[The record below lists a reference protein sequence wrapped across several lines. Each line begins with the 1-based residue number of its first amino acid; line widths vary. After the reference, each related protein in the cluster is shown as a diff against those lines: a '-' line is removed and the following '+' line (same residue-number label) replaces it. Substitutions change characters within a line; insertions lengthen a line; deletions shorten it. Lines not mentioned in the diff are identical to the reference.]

1 MSTETLAKSEMKQ
14 ILVVTHG
21 ELAFE
26 LIKTVEFVLG
36 EKPAIV
42 IKGVS
47 FSPEGGFDAL
57 AGKIKT
63 HLSEAEGGT
72 VILTDMFGGTPSN
85 VSLTFLEPGRV
96 EVVTGVNLPM
106 LLKLAAMKP
115 GASLPGAVSAAKR
128 AGRENVVSAS
138 EILTGG
144 KASSRQVG
152 GEEESK

>member
-1 MSTETLAKSEMKQ
+1 MSTETLARPEIKQ

-36 EKPAIV
+36 EKPAV
-42 IKGVS
+42 SIKGVS
-47 FSPEGGFDAL
+47 FAPEGGFDAL
-57 AGKIKT
+57 AGEIKK
-63 HLSEAEGGT
+63 HLDKKKGGT

-85 VSLTFLEPGRV
+85 VSLTFLEPGKV

-115 GASLPGAVSAAKR
+115 GGSLSAAVSAAKK

-138 EILTGG
+138 DILTGG
-144 KASSRQVG
+144 KASSRQAG
-152 GEEESK
+152 GEDN

>member
-1 MSTETLAKSEMKQ
+1 MSTETLARTEMKR

-36 EKPAIV
+36 EKPAV
-42 IKGVS
+42 SIKGVS
-47 FSPEGGFDAL
+47 FSPEGGSGAL
-57 AGKIKT
+57 AEKIKK
-63 HLSEAEGGT
+63 HLDETKGGT

-85 VSLTFLEPGRV
+85 VSLTFLEPGTV

-115 GASLPGAVSAAKR
+115 AGPLGDAVAAAKK

-138 EILTGG
+138 DILLGG
-144 KASSRQVG
+144 KVSSRQVG
-152 GEEESK
+152 GEEG

>member
-1 MSTETLAKSEMKQ
+1 MKQ

-36 EKPAIV
+36 EKPAV
-42 IKGVS
+42 AIKGVS

-57 AGKIKT
+57 EGKIKK
-63 HLSEAEGGT
+63 HLKGAKGGT

-85 VSLTFLEPGRV
+85 VSLTFLEPGTV

-115 GASLPGAVSAAKR
+115 GGSLPEAVSAAKK

-138 EILTGG
+138 DILLGG

-152 GEEESK
+152 GEGNG

>member
-1 MSTETLAKSEMKQ
+1 MKQ

-36 EKPAIV
+36 DKPLVV

-47 FSPEGGFDAL
+47 FAPEGGFEAL
-57 AGKIKT
+57 AGEIKT
-63 HLSEAEGGT
+63 HLNGVDGGT

-115 GASLPGAVSAAKR
+115 GASLSGAVSAAKK

-138 EILTGG
+138 DILRGG

-152 GEEESK
+152 GEEGE